1 MMKRSAVLGLLL
13 IGAAVPLGAQPTKT
27 QEFEAVARPDQVDS
41 TTQATDLKYRQDG
54 YERMTVPVRVA
65 GSGPYRFL
73 IDTGADRT
81 AISADLARRL
91 GLRGGDGAVL
101 HSMTGRSEV
110 GTANVPVL
118 DLAAKQVHNVD
129 AALLEAQN
137 IGADGILGLDSLS
150 SQRILFDFRNQR
162 LTIVPAAA
170 RVPEDRDTIVVTA
183 RVRNGRLVLSEAKA
197 EGTRLTLVID
207 TGAQVSIGNQA
218 LLRKLSRGSVKRTGP
233 VELQSVTGEKLTG
246 EYTIVRELTVGGLK
260 LTKLPIV
267 FTDSHAFSRLG
278 LDGKP
283 ALLLGMNALRSFD
296 RVSID
301 FARKKLKVVLPEEG
315 SLDQA
320 VLAQR

>member
-1 MMKRSAVLGLLL
+1 MRRLSAAGLLL
-13 IGAAVPLGAQPTKT
+13 LAAASPVLAEPTKT
-27 QEFEAVARPDQVDS
+27 QDFEAVSQADQIDS
-41 TTQATDLKYRQDG
+41 TTQATDLKYRQDDFN
-54 YERMTVPVRVA
+54 RMTVPVRVA

-81 AISADLARRL
+81 AISSDLASRL
-91 GLRGGDGAVL
+91 GLKVGDGARL
-101 HSMTGRSEV
+101 HSMTGISEV
-110 GTANVPVL
+110 GTASVPLL
-118 DLAAKQVHNVD
+118 DLNAKQVRNVD
-129 AALLEAQN
+129 AALLDAHN

-150 SQRILFDFRNQR
+150 SQRILFDFRNQK
-162 LTIVPAAA
+162 LTIVPANA

-183 RVRNGRLVLSEAKA
+183 RVRNGRLILSEAKA

-218 LLRKLSRGSVKRTGP
+218 LLRKLSRRSVKRTGP
-233 VELQSVTGEKLTG
+233 VELQSVTGDKLTG

-267 FTDSHAFSRLG
+267 FTDSHAFNRLG
-278 LDGKP
+278 LNDKP

-301 FARKKLKVVLPEEG
+301 FARKKLKVVLPEQG
-315 SLDQA
+315 SLEQ
-320 VLAQR
+320 VMLAAR